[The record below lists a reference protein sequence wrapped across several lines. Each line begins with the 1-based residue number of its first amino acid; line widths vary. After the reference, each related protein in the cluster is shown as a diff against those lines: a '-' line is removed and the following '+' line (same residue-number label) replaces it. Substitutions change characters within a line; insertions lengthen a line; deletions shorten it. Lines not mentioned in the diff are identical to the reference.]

1 MWETIA
7 LNSAL
12 SVLRGVIKNPSK
24 REKLKSICLKIF
36 QAIQT
41 AYAEDEDF
49 QI

>member
-12 SVLRGVIKNPSK
+12 SVLRGVIKNPK
-24 REKLKSICLKIF
+24 KKTKLRNICLQIY

-41 AYAEDEDF
+41 AFADDEEF
-49 QI
+49 Q